1 MPEHLQGVLYTAVAV
16 VEGGRQ
22 GHGRSLDGQLN
33 ADLSGPESMGGS
45 GRPGTNPEELFT
57 VGYAACFQS
66 PLLPVA
72 TGRRLDSSGSRIT
85 SLVGI
90 GPTGHGGFGLTVAVD
105 LQAPRLTAEQ
115 AADVMARAHQ
125 RCPYSNATRGNIDV
139 ELSADGVLL
148 PTGAKLACGIIR
160 ADGST

>member
-1 MPEHLQGVLYTAVAV
+1 MITRILYTAEAT
-16 VEGGRQ
+16 VEGGRE
-22 GHGRSLDGQLN
+22 GHAGAADGRLDLELDVP
-33 ADLSGPESMGGS
+33 AEMGGS
-45 GRPGTNPEELFT
+45 GGPGTNPEELFA

-105 LQAPRLTAEQ
+105 LHAPRLTAEQ
-115 AADVMARAHQ
+115 AADV
-125 RCPYSNATRGNIDV
+125 
-139 ELSADGVLL
+139 
-148 PTGAKLACGIIR
+148 
-160 ADGST
+160 